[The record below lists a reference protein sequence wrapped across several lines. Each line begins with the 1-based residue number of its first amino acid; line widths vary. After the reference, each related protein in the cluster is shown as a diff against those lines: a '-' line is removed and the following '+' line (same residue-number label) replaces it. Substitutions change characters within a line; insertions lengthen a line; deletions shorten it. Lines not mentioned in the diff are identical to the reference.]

1 MRGYFLRF
9 FFLSPLFVF
18 SLKLLLSTCPSFSMS
33 PPLSPASPRR
43 AHSRPEAFCGLHD
56 SHYLVPPVLFF
67 FWDKNWEKFFKK
79 GDQENRM
86 RTRIIFSHMEVEVF
100 SF

>member
-67 FWDKNWEKFFKK
+67 FLGQKLGK
-79 GDQENRM
+79 
-86 RTRIIFSHMEVEVF
+86 IF
-100 SF
+100 